1 MILKDRKSGQS
12 ITLFWAKYHHH
23 TICIE
28 FLGNLYIS
36 QECCKRVKEFYTKF
50 DFFLKKKKDT
60 IDQMIATNNG
70 ETVYVA
76 YNWI

>member
-1 MILKDRKSGQS
+1 MYQVFKGTFIYLKSA
-12 ITLFWAKYHHH
+12 AKGWRNF
-23 TICIE
+23 TPSLI
-28 FLGNLYIS
+28 
-36 QECCKRVKEFYTKF
+36 
-50 DFFLKKKKDT
+50 FFKKKKDP